1 MSSKVAFG
9 TIPVPAVET
18 TKLLGSTSL
27 VELLANH
34 LQNFVQMSS
43 FVDGLYY
50 GFFMNVPTE
59 DYRVLSE
66 VHLNI
71 LDRNGNRFSQVDKD
85 KPYTDFPV
93 LLVQEGTKLI
103 LLPLKPLK
111 QTSWSDVEELLQY
124 MPLKSDYTFNEA
136 KAKFETPFAW
146 VFAENEKYSNS
157 RYDVLK

>member
-1 MSSKVAFG
+1 MTKVAFG
-9 TIPVPAVET
+9 TIPVPSEKV
-18 TKLLGSTSL
+18 TKLLGSITL
-27 VELLANH
+27 VELLADH
-34 LQNFVQMSS
+34 LQDFIQMSS

-59 DYRVLSE
+59 DYKVLSA

-71 LDRNGNRFSQVDKD
+71 LDKGKNRFSQVEKTRA
-85 KPYTDFPV
+85 YTDFPV
-93 LLVQEGTKLI
+93 LLVQEGTKLT

-111 QTSWSDVEELLQY
+111 QTSWSDIEELLQY
-124 MPLKSDYTFNEA
+124 MSLKSDYTFDEA

-146 VFAENEKYSNS
+146 VFTENEKYSNS

>member
-1 MSSKVAFG
+1 MTSKVAFG
-9 TIPVPAVET
+9 TIPVPVVET
-18 TKLLGSTSL
+18 TKLLGSTSM
-27 VELLANH
+27 VELLANN

-50 GFFMNVPTE
+50 GFFMNVPTD
-59 DYRVLSE
+59 DYRVLSA

-71 LDRNGNRFSQVDKD
+71 LDKGGNRFSHVDKA

-93 LLVQEGTKLI
+93 LLVQEGTKLT

-111 QTSWSDVEELLQY
+111 QTSWSDIEELLQY
-124 MPLKSDYTFNEA
+124 MPLKSDYTFEEA
-136 KAKFETPFAW
+136 KSKFKTPLEW

-157 RYDVLK
+157 SYNI

>member
-1 MSSKVAFG
+1 MAKVAFG
-9 TIPVPAVET
+9 TIPVPVEET

-27 VELLANH
+27 VELLAVH
-34 LQNFVQMSS
+34 LLNFIQLSS
-43 FVDGLYY
+43 YVDGLYY

-59 DYRVLSE
+59 DYKVLSA

-71 LDRNGNRFSQVDKD
+71 LDKDKNRFSRLDKT

-93 LLVQEGTKLI
+93 LVVQDGTKLT

-111 QTSWSDVEELLQY
+111 QTSWSDIKELLQY
-124 MPLKSDYTFNEA
+124 MPLKSDYTLEEA
-136 KAKFETPFAW
+136 KSKFETPFAW

-157 RYDVLK
+157 RYDVLE

>member
-1 MSSKVAFG
+1 MTKVAFG
-9 TIPVPAVET
+9 TIPVPVEET
-18 TKLLGSTSL
+18 TKLLGSTSM

-34 LQNFVQMSS
+34 LVDFIQLSS

-59 DYRVLSE
+59 DYKVLSA

-71 LDRNGNRFSQVDKD
+71 LDKDKNRFSRLDKT

-93 LLVQEGTKLI
+93 LVVQDGTKLT

-111 QTSWSDVEELLQY
+111 QTSWSDIEELLQY
-124 MPLKSDYTFNEA
+124 MPLKSDYTLEEA
-136 KAKFETPFAW
+136 KSKFETPFAW

-157 RYDVLK
+157 HYDVLK

>member
-1 MSSKVAFG
+1 MTTKVAFG
-9 TIPVPAVET
+9 TIPVPLVET
-18 TKLLGSTSL
+18 TKLLGSTSF

-59 DYRVLSE
+59 DYRVLSA

-71 LDRNGNRFSQVDKD
+71 LDRNGNRFSELDKD

-124 MPLKSDYTFNEA
+124 MPLKSYYTFEEA
-136 KAKFETPFAW
+136 KSKFETPMEW

-157 RYDVLK
+157 SYDVLK

>member
-1 MSSKVAFG
+1 MTKVAFG
-9 TIPVPAVET
+9 TIPVPVEET
-18 TKLLGSTSL
+18 TKLLGSTSM

-34 LQNFVQMSS
+34 LVNFIQLSS

-59 DYRVLSE
+59 DYKVLSAL
-66 VHLNI
+66 HLNI
-71 LDRNGNRFSQVDKD
+71 LDKDKNRFSRLDKT

-93 LLVQEGTKLI
+93 LVVQDGTKLT

-111 QTSWSDVEELLQY
+111 HTSWSDIEELLQY
-124 MPLKSDYTFNEA
+124 MPLKSDYTFDEA
-136 KAKFETPFAW
+136 KAKFETTFEW

>member
-1 MSSKVAFG
+1 MTTKVAFG

-18 TKLLGSTSL
+18 TKLLGSTSF

-34 LQNFVQMSS
+34 LQNFVQISS

-66 VHLNI
+66 LHLNI
-71 LDRNGNRFSQVDKD
+71 LDRNGNRFSQVDKA
-85 KPYTDFPV
+85 KSYTDFPV
-93 LLVQEGTKLI
+93 LLVQEGTKLTI
-103 LLPLKPLK
+103 LPLKPLK
-111 QTSWSDVEELLQY
+111 QTGWSDVGELLQY
-124 MPLKSDYTFNEA
+124 MPLKSDYTFEEA
-136 KAKFETPFAW
+136 KSKFKTPLEW

-157 RYDVLK
+157 SYDVLK